1 MSCLATLPPV
11 SCTRRQNKGKYRVW
25 RRAGA
30 RALPSNP
37 RAQSCGESGFICDA
51 AAHGAV
57 CFPEIC
63 QCATKVTDSFFVGN
77 LYLSFLEV
85 LVCIQNKKRET
96 DLYNKLELVD
106 AHLCFSSKA
115 EQLFILTLSRAKQ
128 MSLNLLPILAKPRLL
143 SLVPEG
149 S

>member
-1 MSCLATLPPV
+1 M
-11 SCTRRQNKGKYRVW
+11 
-25 RRAGA
+25 
-30 RALPSNP
+30 
-37 RAQSCGESGFICDA
+37 
-51 AAHGAV
+51 
-57 CFPEIC
+57 
-63 QCATKVTDSFFVGN
+63 KVTDSFSVGS

-96 DLYNKLELVD
+96 DLYNKLAD
-106 AHLCFSSKA
+106 AHLRFSSKA

-128 MSLNLLPILAKPRLL
+128 MRLILLPILAKSRLL

>member
-1 MSCLATLPPV
+1 MKVNTGYGEELEPGHYQATLGHKAVGNQV
-11 SCTRRQNKGKYRVW
+11 SSVMLLLTELFVFQRSVSVPRRSQI
-25 RRAGA
+25 A
-30 RALPSNP
+30 
-37 RAQSCGESGFICDA
+37 
-51 AAHGAV
+51 
-57 CFPEIC
+57 
-63 QCATKVTDSFFVGN
+63 FFVGN

-143 SLVPEG
+143 SLMPEG